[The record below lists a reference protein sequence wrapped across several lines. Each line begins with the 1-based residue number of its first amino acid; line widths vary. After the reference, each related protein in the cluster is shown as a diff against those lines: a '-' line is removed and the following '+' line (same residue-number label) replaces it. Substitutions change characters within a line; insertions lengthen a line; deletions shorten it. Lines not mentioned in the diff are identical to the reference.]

1 MSLEQGFNIVD
12 GALGLA
18 VKDLE
23 QRGMPSDEAH
33 IALLIRL
40 RDVVE
45 PEVLQVAEM
54 LGDDPEVYSA
64 INDDKNA
71 DSESLARLNNI

>member
-71 DSESLARLNNI
+71 DSESLAR

>member
-12 GALGLA
+12 GALSLA

-23 QRGMPSDEAH
+23 QKGMPSDEAH

-71 DSESLARLNNI
+71 DSESVAR